1 MKVLKRIIDLFKS
14 IVADRV
20 ATQIKQETNM
30 IYKKSYLALWIKLT
44 S

>member
-1 MKVLKRIIDLFKS
+1 MKELKKITRLFKS

-30 IYKKSYLALWIKLT
+30 IYKESYLALWIKLT